1 MGEYPSTT
9 FLRFEEVNKKRKVM
23 DRTTVDGITSGNRKE
38 EIWIKK
44 QIARVS
50 PTKQTPHNSILL
62 LSIVNCLVHL
72 GGTTKQKSST
82 SLCVDLSSIGNNDR
96 AEIQS
101 LYCLYEEK
109 KCLLFKSI
117 IITHPSTNALNPFS
131 RPP

>member
-1 MGEYPSTT
+1 MSAEPVFSSAEYPSTT
-9 FLRFEEVNKKRKVM
+9 FLRFEEVKKRKVM

-72 GGTTKQKSST
+72 GWTTKQNSST

-109 KCLLFKSI
+109 KVCCLSL
-117 IITHPSTNALNPFS
+117 
-131 RPP
+131 